1 MNPLESEGKI
11 FISYRRADSPGVAG
25 RLADSLKAYFG
36 EDRVFRDVGGIRAGA
51 KFDEVIDKTLTGT
64 DAVIVLIGP
73 NWLNASI
80 DEGATRRLDDP
91 DDVLSREIEF
101 ALDSGV
107 PVFPILVEDTRM
119 PSRAELPEKLAAL
132 ARLNGIS
139 ITDER
144 WEQDVTRLAKIVALD
159 IPGSV
164 AERKLARMRLIVLM
178 LLLGVM
184 VFSTIRFT
192 WTAYGANFFML
203 SSQDKMTS
211 TQVGD
216 LKKEAVPSQRTLIN
230 LHLLPGKKYYAD
242 NLEGWTEGSARTEW
256 HVRFEDIYGTR
267 FRFFNPLASVI
278 NFIGIALSCF
288 LLTFHLPHMD
298 KSARALILAAVW
310 IGLAG
315 TVLFLAIYMM
325 SGGPFDTI
333 AAYAGSTIIITS
345 MLVLMGL
352 SGFKAR

>member
-1 MNPLESEGKI
+1 MNPLEPEGKI

-73 NWLNASI
+73 NWLNASN
-80 DEGATRRLDDP
+80 DEGASRRLDDP
-91 DDVLSREIEF
+91 ADILSREIEF
-101 ALDSGV
+101 ALKSGV
-107 PVFPILVEDTRM
+107 PVFPVLVEDTRM

-144 WEQDVTRLAKIVALD
+144 WEQDVTRLAKIVAID

-164 AERKLARMRLIVLM
+164 AERKLARMRLMVLAV
-178 LLLGVM
+178 LLGVT

-192 WTAYGANFFML
+192 WTSYGANFFML
-203 SSQDKMTS
+203 SSNDRMTS
-211 TQVGD
+211 TQVED
-216 LKKEAVPSQRTLIN
+216 LRKEAVPSQRTLID
-230 LHLLPGKKYYAD
+230 LHLLPGKRYYAD
-242 NLEGWTEGSARTEW
+242 NFERWTDDKARTEW

-278 NFIGIALSCF
+278 NYIGIALS
-288 LLTFHLPHMD
+288 
-298 KSARALILAAVW
+298 
-310 IGLAG
+310 
-315 TVLFLAIYMM
+315 
-325 SGGPFDTI
+325 
-333 AAYAGSTIIITS
+333 
-345 MLVLMGL
+345 
-352 SGFKAR
+352 